1 LGQRVGPEPR
11 KYRSNIFIK
20 GRRENLTG
28 EAFLKQRF
36 SETNL
41 KQAFELFTTS
51 ANYNFAQGQ
60 VNLAQMYINGRYVEK
75 SLKKALY

>member
-1 LGQRVGPEPR
+1 MGQRVGPEPR